1 MILKVV
7 TTKLAIGPANLENN
21 LQNNDQFGYP
31 ANLEMT
37 IKKKMAIKKKKIMI
51 KLVTFVIFKIMT
63 KLVISPANLEMTKD
77 R

>member
-7 TTKLAIGPANLENN
+7 TTKLAIGPANLEM
-21 LQNNDQFGYP
+21 
-31 ANLEMT
+31 E
-37 IKKKMAIKKKKIMI
+37 IKMKMVIIKKKIMI
-51 KLVTFVIFKIMT
+51 KLVTFMIFKIMT